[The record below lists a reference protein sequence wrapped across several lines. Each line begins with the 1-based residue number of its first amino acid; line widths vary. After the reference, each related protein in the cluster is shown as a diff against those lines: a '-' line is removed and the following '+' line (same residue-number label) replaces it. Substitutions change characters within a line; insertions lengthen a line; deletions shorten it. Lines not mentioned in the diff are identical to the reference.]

1 MEMEFREIF
10 RRNIMLNNL
19 NIKDINLKKIRRD
32 IFKLIKNGVVIMRMV
47 SVVIVRL
54 WIVLD
59 MIIIYCFRKIKGV
72 VVI

>member
-1 MEMEFREIF
+1 MVIIKFIMEMEFREIF

-54 WIVLD
+54 
-59 MIIIYCFRKIKGV
+59 
-72 VVI
+72 